1 MSPCWV
7 KSIHFIKKLT
17 PNFWICINL
26 KVNGCVVYVPTDI
39 ANKVLL
45 ALFTGEMLLKMYS
58 LGLQAYFVSLFNRF
72 DSFVVC
78 GGILE
83 TILVETKIM
92 SPLGISVLRCVRLL
106 RIFKIT
112 RYVFET
118 CVCLAS
124 CGVWLCINSDCLLSG
139 TGTLSVI
146 WLRLYWIRCVRSR
159 PCFCCSSC
167 SSSSSVCLE
176 CSSLVAS
183 STSMRPDAAPLI
195 ISPSLSSPSF
205 RFCHSLNHST
215 HSPCVMKHDPF
226 IWHEFIL
233 WL

>member
-1 MSPCWV
+1 
-7 KSIHFIKKLT
+7 
-17 PNFWICINL
+17 
-26 KVNGCVVYVPTDI
+26 
-39 ANKVLL
+39 
-45 ALFTGEMLLKMYS
+45 MYS

-83 TILVETKIM
+83 TILVEIKIM

-112 RYVFET
+112 RYVLKT
-118 CVCLAS
+118 CFVN
-124 CGVWLCINSDCLLSG
+124 CGVWLCLNADCPFSG

-146 WLRLYWIRCVRSR
+146 WWRLCWTRCVLSR

-167 SSSSSVCLE
+167 SSSSSVCSE

-183 STSMRPDAAPLI
+183 STLMRRAAAPSI
-195 ISPSLSSPSF
+195 TSPSLSSPSF
-205 RFCHSLNHST
+205 RFCHSLNHRTQFSLVFKPD
-215 HSPCVMKHDPF
+215 PCLICDCRFWPERTGTRWCLMGSWRTVDPPFLACLSAF
-226 IWHEFIL
+226 ISSSSSSAETVS
-233 WL
+233 